1 MSRSQEVLAATREAV
16 RQSRAR
22 PWVQFST
29 QPTSGIR
36 TRPAMPTSSTS
47 TSSGTSQPAHRIRSQ
62 KAALQPRQVVP
73 TPAPSVLYRL
83 AARSVRKGVQA
94 AKDRRAAA
102 ADPCTVQ
109 AKVVEAC
116 QTVRSRHVPSS
127 SSASRSIQ

>member
-1 MSRSQEVLAATREAV
+1 
-16 RQSRAR
+16 
-22 PWVQFST
+22 
-29 QPTSGIR
+29 
-36 TRPAMPTSSTS
+36 MPTSSISTS
-47 TSSGTSQPAHRIRSQ
+47 TGTSQPAHRIRSQ

-83 AARSVRKGVQA
+83 AARSVRQGVQA

-116 QTVRSRHVPSS
+116 LTVRSQHVPSP